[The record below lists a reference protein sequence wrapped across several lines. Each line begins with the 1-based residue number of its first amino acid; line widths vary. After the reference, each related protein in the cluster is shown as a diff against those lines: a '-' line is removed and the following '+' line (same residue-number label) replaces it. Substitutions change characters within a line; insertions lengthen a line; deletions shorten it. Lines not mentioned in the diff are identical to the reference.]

1 VALSLQRRDSSIQ
14 VKRSATEKL
23 VYPVPVEAA

>member
-1 VALSLQRRDSSIQ
+1 VAFPLPRRGSAIQ

-23 VYPVPVEAA
+23 VYPVPAEAV